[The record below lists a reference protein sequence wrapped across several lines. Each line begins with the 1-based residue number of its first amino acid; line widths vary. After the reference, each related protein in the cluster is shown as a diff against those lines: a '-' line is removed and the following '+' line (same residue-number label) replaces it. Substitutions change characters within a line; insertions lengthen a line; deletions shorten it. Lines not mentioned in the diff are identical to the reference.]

1 MPIFKRKEKETNPA
15 QPAARRVAFVCL
27 GCPKNQVNAER
38 MMADLEAAGF
48 TLAESVYDGADAVIV
63 NTCAF
68 IDDAKREAVEH
79 ILEMAELKKQGVV
92 QKLIV
97 TGCLAQGYREEIAR
111 EIPEADAVLGLGANG
126 DIAGH
131 VEAVLAGESAVEFP
145 ALSCLPL
152 SGPRRL
158 TSPGHWAYLQ
168 VADGCDN
175 RCAYCK
181 IPELR
186 GAFRSR
192 TIEDILE
199 EANLL
204 VDQGARELVLIA
216 QDTTRY
222 GLDLYGELCLP
233 ELLRKLCQ
241 ISELR
246 RVRLLYCYP
255 DEVTDELIEVIAGE
269 PKAAKYIDLPLQHI
283 DDRILKA
290 MGRRGSSAQVRALLD
305 LLRAKIPGVAI
316 RTTFITGFPGED
328 EAAFEAL
335 SAFIEEQ
342 RFAHM
347 GVFAFSP
354 QEGTAACAL
363 PGQVEPEI
371 AQSRAEIL
379 TQQQA
384 EIAMRLQQEAVGQV
398 IDVIVDEYD
407 PYTDSFTGRDEANA
421 PEIDG
426 AVVFTSGVN
435 LQAGDAAAVEIFD
448 VREDSLIGRA
458 VW

>member
-1 MPIFKRKEKETNPA
+1 MAIFKKKNEQAARKEDAK
-15 QPAARRVAFVCL
+15 RVAFVCL

-38 MMADLEAAGF
+38 MMADLQAAGF
-48 TLAESVYDGADAVIV
+48 ALAENVYHGADAVII

-68 IDDAKREAVEH
+68 IDDAKKEAVEL

-92 QKLIV
+92 QKVLV
-97 TGCLAQGYREEIAR
+97 TGCLAQGYQTEIAK
-111 EIPEADAVLGLGANG
+111 EIPEVDAVLGLGANG
-126 DIAGH
+126 DIARH
-131 VEAVLAGESAVEFP
+131 VEAVLAGERVAEFP
-145 ALSCLPL
+145 GLACLPL
-152 SGPRRL
+152 NGPRKL

-168 VADGCDN
+168 IAEGCDN

-192 TIEDILE
+192 ALEDILD

-216 QDTTRY
+216 QDTTRW
-222 GLDLYGELCLP
+222 GLDLYGELRLP
-233 ELLRKLCQ
+233 ELLRELCK
-241 ISELR
+241 IEELR

-269 PKAAKYIDLPLQHI
+269 EKVAKYIDLPLQHI

-290 MGRRGSSAQVRALLD
+290 MGRRGSSAQIRALLD
-305 LLRAKIPGVAI
+305 TLREKIPGIAI

-335 SAFIEEQ
+335 SEFVAEQ

-354 QEGTAACAL
+354 QEGTRACEL
-363 PGQVEPEI
+363 PNQVEPEV
-371 AQSRAEIL
+371 AQSRAQIL

-384 EIAMRLQQEAVGQV
+384 EIVLQMQQEAVGRELGV
-398 IDVIVDEYD
+398 LVDEYD
-407 PYTDSFTGRDEANA
+407 PYTDSFTGRGEADA

-426 AVVFTSGVN
+426 TVMFTSWEN
-435 LQAGDAAAVEIFD
+435 LQAGDVAQVEIFD
-448 VREDSLIGRA
+448 VREDSLVGRA
-458 VW
+458 VL

>member
-1 MPIFKRKEKETNPA
+1 MPV
-15 QPAARRVAFVCL
+15 RVGFICL

-38 MMADLEAAGF
+38 MMADLEQAGF
-48 TLAESVYDGADAVIV
+48 VLAESVYQGADAVIV

-68 IDDAKREAVEH
+68 IDDAKKEAVEH
-79 ILEMAELKKQGVV
+79 ILEMAELKKDGVV
-92 QKLIV
+92 KKILV
-97 TGCLAQGYREEIAR
+97 TGCLAQGYQEELAK

-126 DIAGH
+126 DIVSH
-131 VEAVLAGESAVEFP
+131 VEAVLADEAVAAFP
-145 ALSCLPL
+145 DLACLPIN
-152 SGPRRL
+152 GPRRL

-168 VADGCDN
+168 IAEGCDN

-186 GAFRSR
+186 GGFRSR
-192 TIEDILE
+192 PMEDILE
-199 EANLL
+199 EAELL

-216 QDTTRY
+216 QDTTRW
-222 GLDLYGELCLP
+222 GLDLRGELRLP
-233 ELLRKLCQ
+233 ELLRALCE
-241 ISELR
+241 IEDLR

-255 DEVTDELIEVIAGE
+255 DEVTDELIEAIADE
-269 PKAAKYIDLPLQHI
+269 PKIAKYIDLPLQHI
-283 DDRILKA
+283 DDRMLKA
-290 MGRRGSSAQVRALLD
+290 MGRRGASAQICALLD
-305 LLRAKIPGVAI
+305 KLRERIPGIAI

-335 SAFIEEQ
+335 SAFVAAQ

-354 QEGTAACAL
+354 QEGTRAYNL
-363 PGQVEPEI
+363 PDQVEPET

-384 EIAMRLQQEAVGQV
+384 EIALQWREETVGQAFGV
-398 IDVIVDEYD
+398 MVDEYD
-407 PYTDSFTGRDEANA
+407 PYTDSFTGRGDADA

-426 AVVFTSGVN
+426 MVVFTAEEN
-435 LQAGDAAAVEIFD
+435 LQAGDIVEVEIFG
-448 VREDSLIGRA
+448 VREDSLLGRA
-458 VW
+458 V

>member
-1 MPIFKRKEKETNPA
+1 MAIFKKKEK
-15 QPAARRVAFVCL
+15 QPAAQEAQPKAAFVCL

-48 TLAESVYDGADAVIV
+48 VLAESVYQGADAVII

-68 IDDAKREAVEH
+68 IDDAKQEAVEH

-92 QKLIV
+92 KKIIV
-97 TGCLAQGYREEIAR
+97 TGCLAQGYGNEIAK

-126 DIAGH
+126 DIARH
-131 VEAVLAGESAVEFP
+131 VEAVLAGEEIEEFP

-152 SGPRRL
+152 GGPRRV

-168 VADGCDN
+168 IADGCDN

-192 TIEDILE
+192 AMEDILE
-199 EANLL
+199 EAKLL
-204 VDQGARELVLIA
+204 VGNGARELVLIA
-216 QDTTRY
+216 QDTTRW
-222 GLDLYGELCLP
+222 GLDLYGELRLP
-233 ELLRKLCQ
+233 ELLRALCR
-241 ISELR
+241 IDGLR

-255 DEVTDELIEVIAGE
+255 DEVTDELIEVMASE
-269 PKAAKYIDLPLQHI
+269 PKIAKYIDLPLQHV
-283 DDRILKA
+283 DGRILKA
-290 MGRRGSSAQVRALLD
+290 MGRRGNSAQIRALLEA
-305 LLRAKIPGVAI
+305 LREKIPGIAI

-328 EAAFEAL
+328 EAAFESL
-335 SAFIEEQ
+335 SAFIAEQ

-354 QEGTAACAL
+354 QEGTAACGL
-363 PGQVEPEI
+363 PDQVEQEI
-371 AQSRAEIL
+371 AQERVQIL

-384 EIAMRLQQEAVGQV
+384 EIALQSQEGAVGQV
-398 IDVIVDEYD
+398 IEVMVDEYD
-407 PYTDSFTGRDEANA
+407 SYTDSFIGRGEADA
-421 PEIDG
+421 PEIDN
-426 AVVFTSGVN
+426 VIVFTSRAN
-435 LQAGDAAAVEIFD
+435 LQAGDIVKVEILDAKED
-448 VREDSLIGRA
+448 VLVGRA
-458 VW
+458 L